1 MTYNRSQCSKPS
13 QLYTADRPRP
23 REREQWTTYRSR
35 SPGWSQF
42 LEQKSIIASV
52 ASTCLEH
59 WTCTARL
66 SYSPG
71 KKTLPSLRQTKGTRI
86 YDPQNFGNNATDVK
100 LISCCTVWLT
110 LRPDSRTNCQNW
122 LAKSLPCRQKH
133 EQNTRISL
141 SECANCLT
149 NLRAV
154 DPRQVKIRE
163 PLYTYHANP
172 QSSRKHKLEGR
183 K

>member
-35 SPGWSQF
+35 SPGCSQF

-66 SYSPG
+66 SYSSG
-71 KKTLPSLRQTKGTRI
+71 QKTLLSLRQTKG
-86 YDPQNFGNNATDVK
+86 DENFENNATDVK
-100 LISCCTVWLT
+100 LISCCTAWLI

-122 LAKSLPCRQKH
+122 LAKSLSSRQKH

-141 SECANCLT
+141 PECANCLT
-149 NLRAV
+149 NLRRSWSSTSEN
-154 DPRQVKIRE
+154 PRTS
-163 PLYTYHANP
+163 LYITQIHNP
-172 QSSRKHKLEGR
+172 AESTNQKDGNKT

>member
-35 SPGWSQF
+35 SPGCSQF